1 MEYLSVILP
10 ALLAALAG
18 YLLAKAQGGGAASK
32 LDAQRHAFQELNA
45 AHMAQERELTLTKAQ
60 LDEHREQTQ
69 RLTAENKALIA
80 KSEAQARELE
90 LLHTR
95 AQEDEA
101 KRRAGFAEQMRLM
114 EEQMKNMTQELLKQ
128 REQELA
134 GTNTRQMGAIIE
146 PLKET
151 IKEMKTAMDTTRD
164 TSNRNTAS
172 LEKAIEEVMKRTTEI
187 GAGADRLA
195 GALRNEN
202 KMQGNWGEMV
212 LSELLSSQGLKEG
225 IHYEVQAPLRTVDG
239 RTVLNDESGK
249 RMIPDVVL
257 HYPDGKDAI
266 IDAKVSLTAFIDFHN
281 ADTEAEREV
290 AKERHLRS
298 LRQHV
303 KELARKDYAAH
314 VRPPRQAVN
323 YVIMFVPN
331 EGALQLA
338 LCSDT
343 TLWREAFEQGVFIAG
358 EQNLIA
364 ALRMIELAWT
374 QVQQARNQEEVFEL
388 ANQLLKRM
396 GDFFKL
402 FEEVGGKIEQA
413 SQAFLSAQKKL
424 HTGQQSIVGSAN
436 KLIRLGAKP
445 DPKKPIPEIDTLLSE
460 G

>member
-1 MEYLSVILP
+1 
-10 ALLAALAG
+10 
-18 YLLAKAQGGGAASK
+18 
-32 LDAQRHAFQELNA
+32 
-45 AHMAQERELTLTKAQ
+45 
-60 LDEHREQTQ
+60 
-69 RLTAENKALIA
+69 
-80 KSEAQARELE
+80 
-90 LLHTR
+90 
-95 AQEDEA
+95 
-101 KRRAGFAEQMRLM
+101 
-114 EEQMKNMTQELLKQ
+114 
-128 REQELA
+128 
-134 GTNTRQMGAIIE
+134 
-146 PLKET
+146 
-151 IKEMKTAMDTTRD
+151 
-164 TSNRNTAS
+164 
-172 LEKAIEEVMKRTTEI
+172 MKRTTEI
-187 GAGADRLA
+187 GAEADRLA